1 MITII
6 GTTQRLLSY
15 VMGKAS
21 LSEVDTPGEW
31 LAYRGTISHEDPS
44 ESSEA
49 LVVLTGNAP
58 GIAAEATRWAAGE
71 FDQQILLSFAY
82 GSAANDVSLSAHLAL
97 VTSCIRVDGKPIRWS
112 EGYHSP
118 PIRTSQRAYAVAR
131 KTVEHLGT
139 DFRAGDI
146 VSTLV
151 PTSTVDLKQW
161 LNDAFGVQAVDRDA
175 YDIAEACT
183 ASNIHE
189 FMIIRSV
196 LDPVN
201 ALLPSFAPRMGMR
214 PRGFLWPRALAYVAR
229 HPSETR
235 STFKLVGH
243 ADAGRRVIGKFV
255 PRFLT
260 EWSDMRTSLR
270 SRNGA

>member
-15 VMGKAS
+15 VIGKAD

-31 LAYRGTISHEDPS
+31 LAYRGTISHENPS
-44 ESSEA
+44 ETSE
-49 LVVLTGNAP
+49 VSIVLTGNAP
-58 GIAAEATRWAAGE
+58 GVAAEATRWAAGE
-71 FDQQILLSFAY
+71 FDPQILLSFAY
-82 GSAANDVSLSAHLAL
+82 GSASNDVSLSAHLAL
-97 VTSCIRVDGKPIRWS
+97 VTSCIKIDGSPISWS
-112 EGYHSP
+112 EGDHAP

-139 DFRAGDI
+139 DFRSGDI

-151 PTSTVDLKQW
+151 PTSTVDLKRW
-161 LNDAFGVQAVDRDA
+161 LNDAFNVQAVDRDS
-175 YDIAEACT
+175 YDIAEACA
-183 ASNIHE
+183 ASSVQE

-201 ALLPSFAPRMGMR
+201 ALLPSFAPRMGIR
-214 PRGFLWPRALAYVAR
+214 PRGILWPRALAYVAR
-229 HPSETR
+229 HPSEMR

-243 ADAGRRVIGKFV
+243 ADAGRRAIGKFV

-260 EWSDMRTSLR
+260 EWSDLRTSVR
-270 SRNGA
+270 NRNGA